1 MTLSRKMGKDF
12 EMGKKKKKKKK
23 KSILNIK
30 GLFAEIS
37 SHPSLRG
44 IHAGI

>member
-23 KSILNIK
+23 L
-30 GLFAEIS
+30 
-37 SHPSLRG
+37 G
-44 IHAGI
+44 IFKWKLDIA